1 MPGKFLRSILI
12 GLIVGGLLLAVM
24 PSLRQWQLS
33 PTTQYDS
40 ADESPASYNSAVR
53 RAAPAV
59 VNVYNR
65 ALNSTSHNQLT
76 LGSGVIMDQ
85 RGYILTNKH
94 VINDADQIIVAL
106 QDGRVFEALLV
117 GSDTLTDLAV
127 LKINASGGLPVIPIN
142 PKRVPHIGDVVL
154 AIGNPYNLGQTITQG
169 IISATGRI
177 GLNPTGRQN
186 FLQTDASI
194 NHGNSGGAL
203 VNSLGELMGI
213 NTLSF
218 DKSNDGET
226 PEGIGFAIPFQLAT
240 KIMDKLIRD
249 GRVIRGYIGISGR
262 EIAPL
267 HAQGGGIDQ
276 LQGIVVNDVAPE
288 GPAAQAGIRA
298 NDVIISVNDKPA
310 VSALETM
317 DQVAEIRPGSEIPV
331 VIMRDDKKITLH
343 IAVRECRQKPGY
355 GQQRPQVRP
364 RKLALPQLVIQRHQR
379 KLAFIPQNAALPEQ
393 PLGLLQTDAM
403 QSICADS

>member
-249 GRVIRGYIGISGR
+249 G
-262 EIAPL
+262 
-267 HAQGGGIDQ
+267 GGGIDQ

-343 IAVRECRQKPGY
+343 IAVQEYP
-355 GQQRPQVRP
+355 
-364 RKLALPQLVIQRHQR
+364 AT
-379 KLAFIPQNAALPEQ
+379 N
-393 PLGLLQTDAM
+393 
-403 QSICADS
+403 

>member
-1 MPGKFLRSILI
+1 MLAKLLRSVAI
-12 GLIVGGLLLAVM
+12 GCIVSGILLAAM
-24 PSLRQWQLS
+24 PSLRQLNPLS
-33 PTTQYDS
+33 STTYDS
-40 ADESPASYNSAVR
+40 ADESPVSYNPAVK

-59 VNVYNR
+59 VNIYNR
-65 ALNSTSHNQLT
+65 ALNNNSHNVLT
-76 LGSGVIMDQ
+76 LGSGVIMDE
-85 RGYILTNKH
+85 RGYIITNKH

-106 QDGRVFEALLV
+106 QDGRVFEALIV
-117 GSDTLTDLAV
+117 GSDSLTDLAV

-142 PKRVPHIGDVVL
+142 PKRIPHIGDVVL

-177 GLNPTGRQN
+177 GLNPSGRQN

-267 HAQGGGIDQ
+267 HTQGGAIDQ
-276 LQGIVVNDVAPE
+276 IQGIVVNEVAPG
-288 GPAAQAGIRA
+288 GPAAEAGIQV
-298 NDVIISVNDKPA
+298 NDVIVSVNDKPA

-317 DQVAEIRPGSEIPV
+317 DQVAEIRPGSVIPV
-331 VIMRDDKKITLH
+331 IVMRDDKKLTLN
-343 IAVRECRQKPGY
+343 VT
-355 GQQRPQVRP
+355 
-364 RKLALPQLVIQRHQR
+364 IQEYP
-379 KLAFIPQNAALPEQ
+379 ATN
-393 PLGLLQTDAM
+393 
-403 QSICADS
+403 

>member
-1 MPGKFLRSILI
+1 MFVKLLRSVAI
-12 GLIVGGLLLAVM
+12 GLIIGAILLAAM
-24 PSLRQWQLS
+24 PSLRKINTLTAPQF
-33 PTTQYDS
+33 DS
-40 ADESPASYNSAVR
+40 ADETPASYNPAVR

-65 ALNSTSHNQLT
+65 SMNSTAHNQLEIRT

-85 RGYILTNKH
+85 RGYIITNKH

-127 LKINASGGLPVIPIN
+127 LKINATGGLPTIPIN
-142 PKRVPHIGDVVL
+142 NKRVPHIGDVVL

-267 HAQGGGIDQ
+267 HAQGGGMDQ
-276 LQGIVVNDVAPE
+276 IQGIVVNEVSPD
-288 GPAAQAGIRA
+288 GPAARAGIQV
-298 NDVIISVNDKPA
+298 NDLIISVNNKPA

-317 DQVAEIRPGSEIPV
+317 DQVAEIRPGSVISV
-331 VIMRDDKKITLH
+331 VVMRDDKQLTL
-343 IAVRECRQKPGY
+343 
-355 GQQRPQVRP
+355 QVT
-364 RKLALPQLVIQRHQR
+364 IQEYP
-379 KLAFIPQNAALPEQ
+379 ATN
-393 PLGLLQTDAM
+393 
-403 QSICADS
+403 

>member
-1 MPGKFLRSILI
+1 MFVKILRSVAI
-12 GLIVGGLLLAVM
+12 GLIVGAILLAAM
-24 PSLRQWQLS
+24 PSLRKINTL
-33 PTTQYDS
+33 TTPQFDS
-40 ADESPASYNSAVR
+40 ADETPASYNSAVR

-65 ALNSTSHNQLT
+65 SMNSTTHNQLEIRT

-85 RGYILTNKH
+85 RGYIITNKH

-127 LKINASGGLPVIPIN
+127 LKINATGGLPTIPIN
-142 PKRVPHIGDVVL
+142 TKRSPHIGDVVL

-276 LQGIVVNDVAPE
+276 IQGIVVNDVAPD
-288 GPAAQAGIRA
+288 GPAAQAGIQV
-298 NDVIISVNDKPA
+298 NDVIISVNNKPA

-317 DQVAEIRPGSEIPV
+317 DQVAEIRPGSVIPV
-331 VIMRDDKKITLH
+331 IVMRDDKKLTL
-343 IAVRECRQKPGY
+343 
-355 GQQRPQVRP
+355 QVT
-364 RKLALPQLVIQRHQR
+364 IQEYP
-379 KLAFIPQNAALPEQ
+379 ATN
-393 PLGLLQTDAM
+393 
-403 QSICADS
+403 

>member
-1 MPGKFLRSILI
+1 MPGKLLRSVLI
-12 GLIVGGLLLAVM
+12 GLLVGGLLLALM
-24 PSLRQWQLS
+24 PSLRQWQLA
-33 PTTQYDS
+33 PTTQNDT
-40 ADESPASYNSAVR
+40 ADDSPASYNAAVR

-59 VNVYNR
+59 ANVYNR

-94 VINDADQIIVAL
+94 VI
-106 QDGRVFEALLV
+106 
-117 GSDTLTDLAV
+117 AV
-127 LKINASGGLPVIPIN
+127 LKINATGGLPVIPIN
-142 PKRVPHIGDVVL
+142 PKRTPHIGDVVL

-203 VNSLGELMGI
+203 VISLGELMGI
-213 NTLSF
+213 STLSF

-276 LQGIVVNDVAPE
+276 IQGIVVNDVAPD

-343 IAVRECRQKPGY
+343 IAVQEYP
-355 GQQRPQVRP
+355 
-364 RKLALPQLVIQRHQR
+364 AT
-379 KLAFIPQNAALPEQ
+379 N
-393 PLGLLQTDAM
+393 
-403 QSICADS
+403 

>member
-1 MPGKFLRSILI
+1 MFLKLLRSVIA
-12 GLIVGGLLLAVM
+12 GLIVAALLLTLV
-24 PSLRQWQLS
+24 PSLRPYNPLLQPRL
-33 PTTQYDS
+33 DS
-40 ADESPASYNSAVR
+40 NDETPVSYNRAVR

-65 ALNSTSHNQLT
+65 SLGGSNRSQLEIRT

-117 GSDTLTDLAV
+117 GSDSLTDLAV
-127 LKINASGGLPVIPIN
+127 LKINATALPVIPIN
-142 PKRVPHIGDVVL
+142 PQRMPHIGDVVM

-177 GLNPTGRQN
+177 GLNPSGRQN

-226 PEGIGFAIPFQLAT
+226 PEGIGFAIPTQLAT
-240 KIMDKLIRD
+240 RIMEKLIRD

-262 EIAPL
+262 EITPMHTPA
-267 HAQGGGIDQ
+267 AGIDQ
-276 LQGIVVNDVAPE
+276 IQGIVVNDVAQD
-288 GPAAQAGIRA
+288 GPAARAGIQV
-298 NDVIISVNDKPA
+298 NDVIVSVNKKPA
-310 VSALETM
+310 ISALETM
-317 DQVAEIRPGSEIPV
+317 DQVAEIRPGSVIPV
-331 VIMRDDKKITLH
+331 EVMRND
-343 IAVRECRQKPGY
+343 
-355 GQQRPQVRP
+355 
-364 RKLALPQLVIQRHQR
+364 RKLTIQVTIQEYP
-379 KLAFIPQNAALPEQ
+379 ATPE
-393 PLGLLQTDAM
+393 
-403 QSICADS
+403 

>member
-1 MPGKFLRSILI
+1 MFVKLLRSVAI
-12 GLIVGGLLLAVM
+12 GLIVGAILLAAM
-24 PSLRQWQLS
+24 PSLRKINTLTAPQF
-33 PTTQYDS
+33 DS
-40 ADESPASYNSAVR
+40 ADETPASYNPAVR

-65 ALNSTSHNQLT
+65 SMNSTAHNQLEIRT
-76 LGSGVIMDQ
+76 LGSGVIMAQ
-85 RGYILTNKH
+85 RGYIITNKH

-127 LKINASGGLPVIPIN
+127 LKINATGGLPTIPIN
-142 PKRVPHIGDVVL
+142 NKRVPHIGDVVL

-177 GLNPTGRQN
+177 GLNPTGLQN

-267 HAQGGGIDQ
+267 HAQGGGMDQ
-276 LQGIVVNDVAPE
+276 IQGIVVNEVAPD
-288 GPAAQAGIRA
+288 GPAAQAGIQV
-298 NDVIISVNDKPA
+298 NDLIISVNNKPA

-317 DQVAEIRPGSEIPV
+317 DQVAEIRPGSVISV
-331 VIMRDDKKITLH
+331 VVMRDDKQLTL
-343 IAVRECRQKPGY
+343 
-355 GQQRPQVRP
+355 QVT
-364 RKLALPQLVIQRHQR
+364 IQEYP
-379 KLAFIPQNAALPEQ
+379 ATN
-393 PLGLLQTDAM
+393 
-403 QSICADS
+403 

>member
-1 MPGKFLRSILI
+1 MFVKLLRSVAI
-12 GLIVGGLLLAVM
+12 GLIVGAILLAAM
-24 PSLRQWQLS
+24 PSLRKINTLTAPQF
-33 PTTQYDS
+33 DS
-40 ADESPASYNSAVR
+40 TDETPASYNPAVR

-65 ALNSTSHNQLT
+65 SMNSTTHNQLEIRT

-85 RGYILTNKH
+85 RGYIITNKH

-127 LKINASGGLPVIPIN
+127 LKINAAGGLPTIPIN
-142 PKRVPHIGDVVL
+142 NKRVPHIGDVVL

-267 HAQGGGIDQ
+267 HAQGSGMDQ
-276 LQGIVVNDVAPE
+276 IQGIVVNEVSPD
-288 GPAAQAGIRA
+288 GPAARAGIQV
-298 NDVIISVNDKPA
+298 NDLIISVNNKPA

-317 DQVAEIRPGSEIPV
+317 DQVAEIRPGSVISV
-331 VIMRDDKKITLH
+331 VVMRDDKQLTL
-343 IAVRECRQKPGY
+343 
-355 GQQRPQVRP
+355 QVT
-364 RKLALPQLVIQRHQR
+364 IQEYP
-379 KLAFIPQNAALPEQ
+379 ATN
-393 PLGLLQTDAM
+393 
-403 QSICADS
+403 

>member
-1 MPGKFLRSILI
+1 MLVKLLRSVGI
-12 GLIVGGLLLAVM
+12 GLIVGSLLLAAL
-24 PSLRQWQLS
+24 PSLRQLGASSTPQF
-33 PTTQYDS
+33 DS
-40 ADESPASYNSAVR
+40 TDETPVSYNQAVR

-65 ALNSTSHNQLT
+65 SAASSTNNQLEIRT

-85 RGYILTNKH
+85 RGYIITNKH

-127 LKINASGGLPVIPIN
+127 LKVNATGGLPVIPIN
-142 PKRVPHIGDVVL
+142 RQRTPHIGDVVM

-177 GLNPTGRQN
+177 GLNPSGRQN

-249 GRVIRGYIGISGR
+249 GRVIRGYIGIGGR

-276 LQGIVVNDVAPE
+276 IQGIVVNEVAPD
-288 GPAAQAGIRA
+288 GPAARAGIQV
-298 NDVIISVNDKPA
+298 NDVIVSVNGKPA
-310 VSALETM
+310 ISALETM

-331 VIMRDDKKITLH
+331 EVMREEKKLLLH
-343 IAVRECRQKPGY
+343 VT
-355 GQQRPQVRP
+355 
-364 RKLALPQLVIQRHQR
+364 IQEYP
-379 KLAFIPQNAALPEQ
+379 ATN
-393 PLGLLQTDAM
+393 
-403 QSICADS
+403 